1 MTKNNPITVSQLN
14 HYLKGIVD
22 EDPNLRHI
30 FIKGEISNLKY
41 HNSGHIYFTLKDN
54 KNQISGIM
62 FKGNTGEGLT
72 FRLKDGDKVVITGYI
87 SIYEKNGKCQIY
99 AQKIEL
105 EGTGD
110 LFKRYEELKQELLK
124 SGMFD
129 EKYKKPLPYY
139 AKKIGIVTAPTG
151 AAIRDIIH
159 ISKSRNPYISLVLY
173 PALVQGKDASA
184 SIVKGIE
191 MLNKI
196 DCDAIIVGRGGGSIE
211 DLWAFNEKIVA
222 DAIFKS
228 KIPIV
233 SAVGHETDTTISD
246 FVADKRASTPS
257 HAAEILVRPIKEIE
271 DRISLYKKN
280 LFEKIFKAV
289 FENKKATELYYA
301 RLKALSP
308 ESKIK
313 LYKSKI
319 ISIRDNLFKTFDKCL
334 YLSKY
339 RLEKDLCIYDKMR
352 EKLEESKVKLRMYAN
367 KIDASS
373 PLKKLSSGYAYP
385 ENEKGN
391 HISYAKDI
399 KIGDNIIFTFE
410 DGNVRTKAL
419 DVKLIDYK
427 NEK

>member
-1 MTKNNPITVSQLN
+1 M
-14 HYLKGIVD
+14 Y
-22 EDPNLRHI
+22 
-30 FIKGEISNLKY
+30 
-41 HNSGHIYFTLKDN
+41 
-54 KNQISGIM
+54 
-62 FKGNTGEGLT
+62 
-72 FRLKDGDKVVITGYI
+72 
-87 SIYEKNGKCQIY
+87 
-99 AQKIEL
+99 
-105 EGTGD
+105 
-110 LFKRYEELKQELLK
+110 KRQ
-124 SGMFD
+124 
-129 EKYKKPLPYY
+129 
-139 AKKIGIVTAPTG
+139 VTAPTG

-271 DRISLYKKN
+271 DRISLDKKN

-319 ISIRDNLFKTFDKCL
+319 ISIRDNLFKTFDKCI

-385 ENEKGN
+385 ENEKGK